1 MSFLYFWW
9 RKWWRDI
16 CHVDKTMQKS
26 LTKNSIYNII
36 YTVANILFPFVTS
49 IYVSRI
55 LLPVG
60 AGKVASAQN
69 IASYFVTIA
78 ALGLPS
84 YGVREFAK
92 VRENKFESN
101 KLFTELLLLN
111 IVSTTLAVAG
121 FFGLVFINKGF
132 NGEWAL
138 YGACGL
144 AVFFNYLNI
153 DWMYKGLEE
162 YGYITGRSLLIK
174 GLSLVAL
181 LLFVKTRQ
189 DYVAYALISSLAT
202 GGNYVFNVIHANQF
216 VKLDFNGIQ
225 IQKHIKP
232 ILLIACIIFLS
243 SIYNKIDVTMLNM
256 MANDESVGFYSYAQ
270 KTINMVLT
278 IANAVT
284 ASLLPRLSYYYD
296 NDKEGFYRLLD
307 KGFQILCVMTLPM
320 TVGMALVASQAVDFL
335 YGEAFAP
342 ASFTIQLMC
351 PLILIKGFGDLFC
364 YQLVYST
371 KSEKIILPAAASASV
386 INIITNAVL
395 IPTLLQNGAVI
406 ASVFSELVT
415 NAIQF
420 VYMKKKVQFSING
433 KALVTGLFSTAV
445 MSVSV
450 LLLMQFR
457 LPNAIGLFVEV
468 VCGAIVYIAVNL
480 VMKNALMSEL
490 IKKVKNKILHK
501 Y

>member
-1 MSFLYFWW
+1 
-9 RKWWRDI
+9 
-16 CHVDKTMQKS
+16 MQKS
-26 LTKNSIYNII
+26 LAKNSIYNII
-36 YTVANILFPFVTS
+36 YTIANILFPFVTS

-60 AGKVASAQN
+60 VGKVASAQN

-92 VRENKFESN
+92 VRENKCKSN

-111 IVSTTLAVAG
+111 IVSTTLAVIG
-121 FFGLVFINKGF
+121 FFGLVFINAGF
-132 NGEWAL
+132 HGEWAL
-138 YGACGL
+138 YAASGL

-174 GLSLVAL
+174 GISLLAL
-181 LLFVKTRQ
+181 FLFVKTRQ
-189 DYVAYALISSLAT
+189 DYVTYALLSSLAT
-202 GGNYVFNVIHANQF
+202 GGNYVFNVIHAPQF
-216 VKLDFNGIQ
+216 VRLDFTNIR

-232 ILLIACIIFLS
+232 VLLIACIIFLY

-256 MANDESVGFYSYAQ
+256 MATDESVGYYSYAQ
-270 KTINMVLT
+270 KTVNMAIT
-278 IANAVT
+278 MASAVT
-284 ASLLPRLSYYYD
+284 AALLPRLSYYYD
-296 NDKEGFYRLLD
+296 NNKEKFYQLLD
-307 KGFQILCVMTLPM
+307 KGFQILCVMTLPLA
-320 TVGMALVASQAVDFL
+320 VGMALVASQAVELL
-335 YGEAFAP
+335 YGEAFGP
-342 ASFTIQLMC
+342 TVLTIQLMC

-406 ASVFSELVT
+406 ASVLSELVT

-420 VYMKKKVQFSING
+420 IYMKKKVRFSING
-433 KALVTGLFSTAV
+433 KALVSGLFSTAI
-445 MSVSV
+445 MSVCV
-450 LLLMQFR
+450 LLLMQLR
-457 LPNAIGLFVEV
+457 LPNTVGLIVEV
-468 VCGAIVYIAVNL
+468 ACGAIVYIAVSIAT
-480 VMKNALMSEL
+480 KNVLMFE
-490 IKKVKNKILHK
+490 IIGKVKNKILRK
-501 Y
+501 N

>member
-1 MSFLYFWW
+1 
-9 RKWWRDI
+9 
-16 CHVDKTMQKS
+16 MQKS
-26 LTKNSIYNII
+26 LAKNSIYNII

-60 AGKVASAQN
+60 VGKVASAQN

-92 VRENKFESN
+92 VRDNKCESN

-111 IVSTTLAVAG
+111 IVSTTLAVIG
-121 FFGLVFINKGF
+121 FFGLVFINAGF

-138 YGACGL
+138 YAACGL

-174 GLSLVAL
+174 GISLVAL
-181 LLFVKTRQ
+181 FLFVKTRQ
-189 DYVAYALISSLAT
+189 DYIAYALISSLAT
-202 GGNYVFNVIHANQF
+202 GGNYIFNVIHAKKF
-216 VKLDFNGIQ
+216 VRFDFPGIR

-232 ILLIACIIFLS
+232 VLLIACIIFLS

-256 MANDESVGFYSYAQ
+256 MATDESVGFYSYAQ

-278 IANAVT
+278 MANAVT
-284 ASLLPRLSYYYD
+284 AALLPRLSYYYD
-296 NDKEGFYRLLD
+296 NDREGFYRLLD
-307 KGFQILCVMTLPM
+307 KGFQILCVMTLPLA
-320 TVGMALVASQAVDFL
+320 VGMALVAPQTVQFL

-342 ASFTIQLMC
+342 ATLTIQLMC

-386 INIITNAVL
+386 INVITNAIL
-395 IPTLLQNGAVI
+395 IPMLLQNGAVI
-406 ASVFSELVT
+406 ASVLSELVT

-420 VYMKKKVQFSING
+420 IYMKKKVRFSING
-433 KALVTGLFSTAV
+433 KVLVTGLFSTAI
-445 MSVSV
+445 MSVCV
-450 LLLMQFR
+450 LMLMQLR
-457 LPNAIGLFVEV
+457 LPNTVGLFIEV
-468 VCGAIVYIAVNL
+468 SCGAIVYVAVN
-480 VMKNALMSEL
+480 VAMKNALIFEIIEKLKAKSNVRT
-490 IKKVKNKILHK
+490 KKIF
-501 Y
+501 

>member
-1 MSFLYFWW
+1 
-9 RKWWRDI
+9 
-16 CHVDKTMQKS
+16 MQKS
-26 LTKNSIYNII
+26 LARNSIYNII

-55 LLPVG
+55 LLPAGV
-60 AGKVASAQN
+60 GKVASAQN

-92 VRENKFESN
+92 VRENRCDSN

-111 IVSTTLAVAG
+111 IVSTTLAVIG
-121 FFGLVFINKGF
+121 FFGLVFINEGF
-132 NGEWAL
+132 HGEWAL
-138 YGACGL
+138 YAACGL

-153 DWMYKGLEE
+153 DWMYQGLEE

-174 GLSLVAL
+174 GISFAAL

-202 GGNYVFNVIHANQF
+202 GGNYVFNVIHAKKF
-216 VKLDFNGIQ
+216 VKLDFSDIK

-232 ILLIACIIFLS
+232 VLLIACIIFLS
-243 SIYNKIDVTMLNM
+243 SIYNKIDVTMLNI
-256 MANDESVGFYSYAQ
+256 MATDESVGFYSYAQ

-278 IANAVT
+278 ITTAVT
-284 ASLLPRLSYYYD
+284 AALLPRLSYYYD

-307 KGFQILCVMTLPM
+307 KGFQILCMIIFPLC
-320 TVGMALVASQAVDFL
+320 VGMALVAFQAVQFL
-335 YGEAFAP
+335 YGDAFAS
-342 ASFTIQLMC
+342 AALTIQLMC

-386 INIITNAVL
+386 INIVTNAVL

-406 ASVFSELVT
+406 ASVFSELIT

-420 VYMKKKVQFSING
+420 IYMKKKVRFNING
-433 KALVTGLFSTAV
+433 RALVMGIFSTAI
-445 MSVSV
+445 MSVCV
-450 LLLMQFR
+450 LMIMQLR
-457 LPNAIGLFVEV
+457 LPNTIGLFAEV
-468 VCGAIVYIAVNL
+468 ACGAVIYVAVNL
-480 VMKNALMSEL
+480 AMKNALMFE
-490 IKKVKNKILHK
+490 IIRKVKNRIMRKN
-501 Y
+501 

>member
-1 MSFLYFWW
+1 
-9 RKWWRDI
+9 
-16 CHVDKTMQKS
+16 MQKS
-26 LTKNSIYNII
+26 LAKNSIYNIV

-49 IYVSRI
+49 IYVSQI

-60 AGKVASAQN
+60 VGKVASAQN

-92 VRENKFESN
+92 VRENEREKN

-111 IVSTTLAVAG
+111 VISTTLAVVS
-121 FFGLVFINKGF
+121 FFILVFANAGF

-174 GLSLVAL
+174 GLSLLAL
-181 LLFVKTRQ
+181 FVFVKTRQ
-189 DYVAYALISSLAT
+189 DYVIYALISSLAT
-202 GGNYVFNVIHANQF
+202 GGNYIFNVIHAKKF
-216 VKLDFNGIQ
+216 VRIEFSGIELK
-225 IQKHIKP
+225 KHLKP
-232 ILLIACIIFLS
+232 VLLIACIIFLS

-256 MANDESVGFYSYAQ
+256 MATDESVGYYAYAQ
-270 KTINMVLT
+270 KTVNMVLT
-278 IANAVT
+278 MANAVT
-284 ASLLPRLSYYYD
+284 AALLPRLSYFYE
-296 NDKEGFYRLLD
+296 NDKAGFYGLLD
-307 KGFQILCVMTLPM
+307 KGFQILCFMTLPLA
-320 TVGMALVASQAVDFL
+320 VGMALVASQTVEFL

-342 ASFTIQLMC
+342 AALTVQLMC

-371 KSEKIILPAAASASV
+371 KSEKIIFPAAASASA
-386 INIITNAVL
+386 INVITNASL
-395 IPTLLQNGAVI
+395 IPLLLQNGAVI
-406 ASVFSELVT
+406 ASVFSEFAT

-420 VYMKKKVQFSING
+420 IYMKKKVRFNINW

-445 MSVSV
+445 MALCV
-450 LLLMQFR
+450 LGVMLFE
-457 LPNAIGLFVEV
+457 LPNTIGLIIEV
-468 VCGAIVYIAVNL
+468 ACGAVVYVAINL
-480 VMKNALMSEL
+480 MMKNALMLEML
-490 IKKVKNKILHK
+490 QKVKVKLLHRE
-501 Y
+501 

>member
-1 MSFLYFWW
+1 M
-9 RKWWRDI
+9 K
-16 CHVDKTMQKS
+16 KS
-26 LTKNSIYNII
+26 LAKNSIYNII

-60 AGKVASAQN
+60 VGKVASAQN

-92 VRENKFESN
+92 VREDERKKN

-111 IVSTTLAVAG
+111 IVSTTLAVVG
-121 FFGLVFINKGF
+121 FFVLVFVNGGF
-132 NGEWAL
+132 HGEWAL

-162 YGYITGRSLLIK
+162 YGYITGRSLIIK
-174 GLSLVAL
+174 GLSLLVL
-181 LLFVKTRQ
+181 FLFVKTQQ
-189 DYVAYALISSLAT
+189 DYVIYALISSLAT
-202 GGNYVFNVIHANQF
+202 GGNYIYNVIHAKRF
-216 VKLDFNGIQ
+216 VKVEISGIEL
-225 IQKHIKP
+225 KRHLKP
-232 ILLIACIIFLS
+232 VLLIACIIFLS

-256 MANDESVGFYSYAQ
+256 MATDESVGYYSYAQ
-270 KTINMVLT
+270 KTVNMVLT
-278 IANAVT
+278 MANAVT
-284 ASLLPRLSYYYD
+284 AALLPRLSYYYE
-296 NDKEGFYRLLD
+296 NDKEGFFRLLD
-307 KGFQILCVMTLPM
+307 KGFQILCFMTLPLA
-320 TVGMALVASQAVDFL
+320 VGMTMVASQTVEFL
-335 YGEAFAP
+335 YGEAFEP
-342 ASFTIQLMC
+342 AALTIQLMC

-386 INIITNAVL
+386 INVITNAAL

-406 ASVFSELVT
+406 ASVFSEFVT

-420 VYMKKKVQFSING
+420 ISMKKKVGFNFNW
-433 KALVTGLFSTAV
+433 KALFTGLFSTVIMALCV
-445 MSVSV
+445 WG
-450 LLLMQFR
+450 LMLIE
-457 LPNAIGLFVEV
+457 LPNTIGLIIEV
-468 VCGAIVYIAVNL
+468 SCGGVVYVAINAI
-480 VMKNALMSEL
+480 MKNELMFEL
-490 IKKVKNKILHK
+490 LQKVKVKLLHRA
-501 Y
+501 

>member
-1 MSFLYFWW
+1 
-9 RKWWRDI
+9 
-16 CHVDKTMQKS
+16 MQKS
-26 LTKNSIYNII
+26 LAKNSIYNII
-36 YTVANILFPFVTS
+36 YTIANLIFPFVTS

-55 LLPVG
+55 LLPFG
-60 AGKVASAQN
+60 IGKVASSQN

-78 ALGLPS
+78 SLGLPS

-92 VRENKFESN
+92 VRENKCESN

-111 IVSTTLAVAG
+111 IISTTLAVVG
-121 FFGLVFINKGF
+121 FFGLVFINAGF

-202 GGNYVFNVIHANQF
+202 GGNYVFNVIHAKKF
-216 VKLDFNGIQ
+216 VNINFSGIQ
-225 IQKHIKP
+225 IKKHIKP
-232 ILLIACIIFLS
+232 VLLIACIIFLS

-256 MANDESVGFYSYAQ
+256 MATDESVGFYSYAQ

-278 IANAVT
+278 MANAVT
-284 ASLLPRLSYYYD
+284 AALLPRLSYYYD

-307 KGFQILCVMTLPM
+307 KGFQILCVMTLPL
-320 TVGMALVASQAVDFL
+320 TVGMALVASQTVEFL

-342 ASFTIQLMC
+342 AALTIQLMC

-386 INIITNAVL
+386 INVITNAMMN
-395 IPTLLQNGAVI
+395 PKLLQNGAVI
-406 ASVFSELVT
+406 ASVFSELAT
-415 NAIQF
+415 NTIQF
-420 VYMKKKVQFSING
+420 IYMKKKVRFNING
-433 KALVTGLFSTAV
+433 KALVTGVISTAI
-445 MSVSV
+445 MSVCV
-450 LLLMQFR
+450 LLLMQLR
-457 LPNAIGLFVEV
+457 LSNTIGLFVEV
-468 VCGAIVYIAVNL
+468 ACGAAVYIAVNL
-480 VMKNALMSEL
+480 AMKNAFMFEL
-490 IKKVKNKILHK
+490 IEKVKNKILHK
-501 Y
+501 A